1 MNSPSSSTTR
11 KKRILLVDDEPFLT
25 TLLRMNLE
33 DTGEYEV
40 REENHSLKTLDSIRE
55 FVPDLVI
62 LDVMM
67 PDLDGADILFRL
79 KNDEN
84 LKHVVVVFHTATSSQ
99 SGMIKGYPI
108 LAKPATTD
116 QIIRFIE
123 QNLPKPLVG

>member
-33 DTGEYEV
+33 ETGEYEV

>member
-1 MNSPSSSTTR
+1 
-11 KKRILLVDDEPFLT
+11 
-25 TLLRMNLE
+25 MNLE

-40 REENHSLKTLDSIRE
+40 REENHSLQTLDSIRE

-67 PDLDGADILFRL
+67 PDLDGADILYRL

-99 SGMIKGYPI
+99 GGMIKGYPI
-108 LAKPATTD
+108 LAKPATTE
-116 QIIRFIE
+116 QIISFIE
-123 QNLPKPLVG
+123 QNLPNPLVG

>member
-116 QIIRFIE
+116 QIIRFSE

>member
-1 MNSPSSSTTR
+1 MNSPTSSTTR

-33 DTGEYEV
+33 DAGEYEV

-67 PDLDGADILFRL
+67 PDLDGADILYRL

-84 LKHVVVVFHTATSSQ
+84 LKHVVVVFHPATSSQ
-99 SGMIKGYPI
+99 GGMIKGYPI
-108 LAKPATTD
+108 LAKPATTE

-123 QNLPKPLVG
+123 QNLPNPLVG